1 MAKVKFTS
9 NLLRFFPSL
18 TSQSFKAES
27 IKELIEAL
35 ESRYP
40 GLASYLIEEKGN
52 LRAHV
57 NIFIGSE
64 LIKDR
69 VGLSDVIRPEDEVY
83 IMQAIS
89 GG

>member
-69 VGLSDVIRPEDEVY
+69 AGLSDVIRPEDEVY

>member
-35 ESRYP
+35 ESRFP

-69 VGLSDVIRPEDEVY
+69 AGLSDVIRPEDEVY